1 MDIRFRRLGKHACYV
16 HQVVHQCS
24 LVGFAA
30 QFGKCGAGECTP
42 TVPTQPNLI
51 ASYLVQTAIEPTH
64 RPPYARYALSAKEA
78 VAAHRQMIERSDNWE
93 KDPYSSRSR
102 SRSILSPLSTVK
114 KKKTY
119 KSRILNPFTSVFAV
133 SFTSPCLLHFG
144 CSYCYSRRAS
154 IKSSRTP
161 GRSSNR
167 SCQLNTSAGAE

>member
-102 SRSILSPLSTVK
+102 SRSRSILSPLSTVK
-114 KKKTY
+114 KKKHINPASSTL
-119 KSRILNPFTSVFAV
+119 SLLSSLSHSPRPVFFILDAAIVILV
-133 SFTSPCLLHFG
+133 ELL
-144 CSYCYSRRAS
+144 
-154 IKSSRTP
+154 
-161 GRSSNR
+161 
-167 SCQLNTSAGAE
+167 